1 MNKNDAY
8 YDLGGSCK
16 VDEDGNLD
24 VTLTAMFTGILPDN
38 WQDYTG
44 EPEIYPDLY
53 IDREHEDFLYKLTL
67 APNGKIIKKGETA
80 TCGGVQIPVEAFG
93 GLVYATTLYSKN
105 CVWRI
110 VLRKESNLSME
121 VDLVSGYK
129 PTLQSLSM

>member
-1 MNKNDAY
+1 LNKNDAY

-80 TCGGVQIPVEAFG
+80 TCGGVQIPVEALMLNASANFIIFYF
-93 GLVYATTLYSKN
+93 LYMTLNFLFYFSK
-105 CVWRI
+105 
-110 VLRKESNLSME
+110 
-121 VDLVSGYK
+121 
-129 PTLQSLSM
+129 Q

>member
-1 MNKNDAY
+1 MR
-8 YDLGGSCK
+8 
-16 VDEDGNLD
+16 D
-24 VTLTAMFTGILPDN
+24 VTLTAKFTGILPDN

-93 GLVYATTLYSKN
+93 AWSTLRLYIQKIVY
-105 CVWRI
+105 
-110 VLRKESNLSME
+110 
-121 VDLVSGYK
+121 GG
-129 PTLQSLSM
+129 

>member
-24 VTLTAMFTGILPDN
+24 VTLTAKFTGILPDN

-67 APNGKIIKKGETA
+67 APNGKIIKKEEY
-80 TCGGVQIPVEAFG
+80 IWK
-93 GLVYATTLYSKN
+93 KN
-105 CVWRI
+105 
-110 VLRKESNLSME
+110 VLKYLLLLHKHTSYLFVFHYYFVPLFSP
-121 VDLVSGYK
+121 L
-129 PTLQSLSM
+129 

>member
-16 VDEDGNLD
+16 VDEDGNID

-93 GLVYATTLYSKN
+93 AWSTLRLYIPK
-105 CVWRI
+105 I
-110 VLRKESNLSME
+110 V
-121 VDLVSGYK
+121 DGG
-129 PTLQSLSM
+129 